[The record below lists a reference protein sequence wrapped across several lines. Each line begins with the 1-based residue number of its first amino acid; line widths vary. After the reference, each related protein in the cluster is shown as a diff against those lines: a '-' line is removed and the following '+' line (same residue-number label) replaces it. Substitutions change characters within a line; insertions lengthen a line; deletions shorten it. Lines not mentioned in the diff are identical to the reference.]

1 MLSGR
6 LIGLVSRLS
15 VSAGKCRW
23 NSGPYHFDTH
33 HVVKKLQ
40 AAGYTPSQAEELTAV
55 LHETVSA
62 SSKGFSEE
70 AATKGAVEIL
80 SAEVKSRLNELEN
93 NLRVLE
99 SRVVAPLKDDSE
111 KISADVVQLRN
122 FVKDE
127 VTKLKSGLSLD
138 HNLEKSRQKEELSK
152 MEEKILANAHR
163 VDIDMASI
171 KTTIETNKLDTIKYL
186 AGTVV
191 SMATLL
197 LGYWRFIKM

>member
-80 SAEVKSRLNELEN
+80 SAEVKSRLNELE
-93 NLRVLE
+93 LR
-99 SRVVAPLKDDSE
+99 
-111 KISADVVQLRN
+111 QLRC
-122 FVKDE
+122 FD
-127 VTKLKSGLSLD
+127 
-138 HNLEKSRQKEELSK
+138 R
-152 MEEKILANAHR
+152 I
-163 VDIDMASI
+163 IIASSVE
-171 KTTIETNKLDTIKYL
+171 TIC
-186 AGTVV
+186 V
-191 SMATLL
+191 
-197 LGYWRFIKM
+197 YWRVEWSLH